1 VEVGERRDKIV
12 DIAPNLDEA
21 EINSTFIAQEDGEC
35 IDLFEVH
42 GSIARNVIECD
53 TITGVSAPTQDV
65 TLKLLFVVS
74 VEPLVISP
82 YKLRATAL
90 TRHYQTAVLLFKT
103 EQIGVHCDWEFQDVH
118 FGVVLP
124 HVAGVVCECVQR
136 CIIGT
141 AFGTDDSR
149 ALVRLTASPASIRA
163 ASYPRIKSTACSIG
177 IYQVSKTYPE
187 LVLRDVY
194 RGGNSEA
201 VKEYFKSLPHD
212 PSDKAIRCGA
222 VKSLSSLDD
231 DFDGHNVDQF
241 IVDITPSTTT
251 EFVDDDVTMAMTAN
265 VPFIIAAP
273 TSLFESVGPVEGVGK
288 GGFDTTENDLLHS
301 TDDALCQPLPADPV
315 YILVQLNSNTPGSH
329 IHAIFG
335 ECLPSYYGELYT
347 IKTSNRYLEIR
358 CHQWLLIIGVDTFR
372 PILTPRRA
380 QQHRILDTLLTNLLL

>member
-65 TLKLLFVVS
+65 T
-74 VEPLVISP
+74 
-82 YKLRATAL
+82 
-90 TRHYQTAVLLFKT
+90 YQTAVLLFKT

-251 EFVDDDVTMAMTAN
+251 
-265 VPFIIAAP
+265 
-273 TSLFESVGPVEGVGK
+273 
-288 GGFDTTENDLLHS
+288 
-301 TDDALCQPLPADPV
+301 
-315 YILVQLNSNTPGSH
+315 
-329 IHAIFG
+329 
-335 ECLPSYYGELYT
+335 
-347 IKTSNRYLEIR
+347 
-358 CHQWLLIIGVDTFR
+358 
-372 PILTPRRA
+372 
-380 QQHRILDTLLTNLLL
+380 